1 MRKPK
6 LSKLELQIM
15 DALWSKGPSAIR
27 DIQEHFPAAKRPA
40 YTTVQTMVYRL
51 EAKKVLR
58 RTDKVG
64 NAHLFEALVS
74 RQAAQASLVDD
85 FLGLFG
91 GRMQPVMAQLIEAGN
106 LSQEDVAEAE
116 RLLRD
121 LATRRKKK
129 P

>member
-15 DALWSKGPSAIR
+15 DVLWRQGPSAIR

-85 FLGLFG
+85 FLALFG

-106 LSQEDVAEAE
+106 LTQADVAEAE
-116 RLLRD
+116 RLLRE
-121 LATRRKKK
+121 LARRKKTS
-129 P
+129 